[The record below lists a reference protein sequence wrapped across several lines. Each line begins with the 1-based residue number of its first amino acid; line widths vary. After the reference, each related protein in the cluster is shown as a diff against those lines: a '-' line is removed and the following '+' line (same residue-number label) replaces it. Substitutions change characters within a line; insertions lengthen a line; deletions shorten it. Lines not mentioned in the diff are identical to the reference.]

1 MEEPRKG
8 KTRVGQSISIH
19 LQVADNYLFL
29 CNLFSKKERAE
40 KCRNGQQRAG
50 KAGKG
55 RKGQE
60 RAGKGRRTGQER
72 AGKDLT
78 MQEGGGREVPEKG
91 KHNLALTIFMYLSI
105 CGHVSSS
112 VRPPDTPW

>member
-19 LQVADNYLFL
+19 LQVADNYLFF
-29 CNLFSKKERAE
+29 CNLFSKKGRAK
-40 KCRNGQQRAG
+40 KCRKGQQRAG

-60 RAGKGRRTGQER
+60 ERTGKGRKGQEERTGKGR
-72 AGKDLT
+72 KGPDNARRGRK
-78 MQEGGGREVPEKG
+78 GGPRKG
-91 KHNLALTIFMYLSI
+91 ET
-105 CGHVSSS
+105 
-112 VRPPDTPW
+112 